1 MRIYRS
7 NEFRTLLL
15 PLLLALALL
24 ASIAVTACSS
34 GTAEDSETGAPAAG
48 EHADGVGHDDVS
60 DDHAD
65 DADHGDL
72 DETAGEETHDDDG
85 HGPDDGHEDE
95 VSTGHDDPE
104 EIVVMM
110 TDQLTF
116 GPEEIVVPAGEPVRL
131 VINNQGQAL
140 HDFTVDQIPVT
151 HMHHDGGSVD
161 EDHMSGEGHDE
172 FDLHV
177 ALDGGDAGVLEFVP
191 GEPGEYVFHC
201 TVPGHT
207 DGGMHGELI
216 VRATD

>member
-1 MRIYRS
+1 MRFYRS

-24 ASIAVTACSS
+24 ASIAVAACSS
-34 GTAEDSETGAPAAG
+34 GTAEDSEAGAPAAG
-48 EHADGVGHDDVS
+48 EHADGDGHDDVS
-60 DDHAD
+60 DGHAD
-65 DADHGDL
+65 DADN
-72 DETAGEETHDDDG
+72 DD
-85 HGPDDGHEDE
+85 HEDE
-95 VSTGHDDPE
+95 LSTGHDDPE
-104 EIVVMM
+104 EIVVTM

-207 DGGMHGELI
+207 EGGMHGELI